1 MSTQSPLP
9 QNDPMLIAFQ
19 KLKHTPEYKNAVNWT
34 IKAENESQADG
45 ELWFGFA
52 AGWNAHASHT
62 AAIREKAEALVAVN
76 PVSVYRD
83 KIVEYIC
90 EDDFDFTK
98 ILEEVEHEG
107 EKYCDIS
114 QDGAFAL
121 VDYFLNLM
129 EKVNEWRSEDA
140 GQNYD
145 FLHGKAELEK
155 GNG

>member
-1 MSTQSPLP
+1 MSEEAKKAAIEQIVKSENYPV
-9 QNDPMLIAFQ
+9 AFYRETHA
-19 KLKHTPEYKNAVNWT
+19 LTV
-34 IKAENESQADG
+34 G
-45 ELWFGFA
+45 
-52 AGWNAHASHT
+52 AGRGWDAHASHT

-129 EKVNEWRSEDA
+129 EQVNEWRSEDA

-145 FLHGKAELEK
+145 FLYGKAELEK